1 MKVLAVNGSP
11 RKKGNTQVLMEAAAD
26 ELRKAGAE
34 VEMISITEFDI
45 RPCTGCRRCYEK
57 LWDCPIGDDAIKV
70 LKKIAY
76 SDGILVGSPV
86 YFGGVTA
93 QLKAL
98 FDRSIMPYQVLDF
111 SDKVGGAITVGGS
124 THGGQELAALQ
135 IASFFMCH
143 DMIIATTKGE
153 VLGGMATANDLGE
166 AKKDVQGLESARN
179 LGIRMA
185 KLMKKR

>member
-1 MKVLAVNGSP
+1 MKVLAINGSP
-11 RKKGNTQVLMEAAAD
+11 RKKGNTQILLDAAID

-34 VEMISITEFDI
+34 IESISITDVDI
-45 RPCTGCRRCYEK
+45 KPCNGCRRCYQK

-70 LKKIAY
+70 LKKISFA
-76 SDGILVGSPV
+76 DGLLIGSPV

-98 FDRSIMPYQVLDF
+98 FDRSIMPYQMLDF

-124 THGGQELAALQ
+124 PHGGQELAALE

-166 AKKDVQGLESARN
+166 VRNNKEGLESARN

>member
-1 MKVLAVNGSP
+1 MKVLAINGSP
-11 RKKGNTQVLMEAAAD
+11 RKKGNTQILLDAAID

-34 VEMISITEFDI
+34 VESMSITDFDI
-45 RPCTGCRRCYEK
+45 KPCNGCRRCYQK

-70 LKKIAY
+70 LKKMTY
-76 SDGILVGSPV
+76 SDGLLVGSPV

-124 THGGQELAALQ
+124 PHGGQELAALE

-143 DMIIATTKGE
+143 DMVIATTKGE

-166 AKKDVQGLESARN
+166 VRNNKEGLESARN

>member
-1 MKVLAVNGSP
+1 MKVLAINGSP
-11 RKKGNTQVLMEAAAD
+11 RKKGNTQILMEAAAD

-34 VEMISITEFDI
+34 VEMISVADLDVK
-45 RPCTGCRRCYEK
+45 PCNGCRRCYQK
-57 LWDCPIGDDAIKV
+57 LWDCPIGDDAIKI
-70 LKKIAY
+70 LKKVAY
-76 SDGILVGSPV
+76 SDGLLVGSPV

-111 SDKVGGAITVGGS
+111 SDKVGGAVVVGGS
-124 THGGQELAALQ
+124 PHGGQELAALQ

-153 VLGGMATANDLGE
+153 VLGGMATANELGD
-166 AKKDVQGLESARN
+166 ARKDEDGIESARQ
-179 LGIRMA
+179 LARRMI
-185 KLMKKR
+185 KLMGKR

>member
-1 MKVLAVNGSP
+1 VKVLAINGSP
-11 RKKGNTQVLMEAAAD
+11 RKKGNTQTLLEAAAD

-34 VEMISITEFDI
+34 VEMISIADVDV
-45 RPCTGCRRCYEK
+45 RPCNGCRRCYEK
-57 LWDCPIGDDAIKV
+57 LWDCPIEDDAIKV
-70 LKKIAY
+70 LKKVAY
-76 SDGILVGSPV
+76 SDGLLVGSPV

-124 THGGQELAALQ
+124 AHGGQELAALE

-153 VLGGMATANDLGE
+153 VLGGMATANKLGE
-166 AKKDVQGLESARN
+166 VRSDAAGLESARN
-179 LGIRMA
+179 LGKRMA